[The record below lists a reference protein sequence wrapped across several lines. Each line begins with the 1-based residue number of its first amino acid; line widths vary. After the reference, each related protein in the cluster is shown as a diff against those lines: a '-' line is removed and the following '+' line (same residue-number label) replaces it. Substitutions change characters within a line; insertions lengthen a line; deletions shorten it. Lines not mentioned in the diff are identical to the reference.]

1 MITNRKKIKSEPQA
15 EQGVPGNRQD
25 SIALLVQVV
34 NRNLKDKSIS
44 EDQLQQL
51 QAAVDSVDELLSL
64 DRTELNYVLK
74 SIGRM
79 DAFQMIC
86 VRKYLGGLQ

>member
-1 MITNRKKIKSEPQA
+1 M
-15 EQGVPGNRQD
+15 
-25 SIALLVQVV
+25 V

-64 DRTELNYVLK
+64 DRTELTYVLK

-79 DAFQMIC
+79 DAF
-86 VRKYLGGLQ
+86 

>member
-1 MITNRKKIKSEPQA
+1 MS
-15 EQGVPGNRQD
+15 GNRQD

-51 QAAVDSVDELLSL
+51 QAVDSEDELLSL
-64 DRTELNYVLK
+64 DHTELTYVLK

-79 DAFQMIC
+79 DAF
-86 VRKYLGGLQ
+86 